1 MAINWGNDIMV
12 TVILFIVAYVAGSV
26 NFSIL
31 LFRFLGKDDPR
42 RHFSKNAGVT
52 NVYRQAGFFWSGVI
66 LLLDTGRAMLL
77 AWTALYLLPIPYAP
91 WIGLALITG
100 NRFPCFHRFQGGKGV
115 ASYLGFT
122 ILIAPLL
129 AAISAL
135 LWLVVYAVFRMPFVA
150 SLFMIV
156 ALMVGT
162 IIACGYQW
170 AAMSG
175 AIVTV
180 LFIFYNHREN
190 WKRVKI

>member
-1 MAINWGNDIMV
+1 MAINWGNSVMIMAMLLAV
-12 TVILFIVAYVAGSV
+12 TYVAGSV

-42 RHFSKNAGVT
+42 RHFSRNAGVT

-66 LLLDTGRAMLL
+66 LLLDTGRAMLI
-77 AWTALYLLPIPYAP
+77 AWVALYLLPMHYAP
-91 WIGLALITG
+91 WIGLALIIG

-122 ILIAPLL
+122 IVMAPFW

-135 LWLVVYAVFRMPFVA
+135 LWVVVYAIFRIPFVA
-150 SLFMIV
+150 SLFMI
-156 ALMVGT
+156 ATLMVGT

-170 AAMSG
+170 TAIAG

-190 WKRVKI
+190 WKRVKG